1 MFLMFTTI
9 FSYQCKKE
17 EAPKPEIQ
25 VIEMSKTISNLL
37 PNTTYYWKISAHTNK
52 QNSFYSE
59 SLTRSFHTGNSTNS

>member
-52 QNSFYSE
+52 
-59 SLTRSFHTGNSTNS
+59 